1 MGAFYN
7 HLRLNK
13 LIEGSSEQ
21 EITNNINNGTI
32 NHDDFIFAFSSWL
45 DQEDTLFVYSQKV

>member
-1 MGAFYN
+1 MGAFFN

-13 LIEGSSEQ
+13 LIEGSTEQ

-45 DQEDTLFVYSQKV
+45 DQEDTFFVYSQKV